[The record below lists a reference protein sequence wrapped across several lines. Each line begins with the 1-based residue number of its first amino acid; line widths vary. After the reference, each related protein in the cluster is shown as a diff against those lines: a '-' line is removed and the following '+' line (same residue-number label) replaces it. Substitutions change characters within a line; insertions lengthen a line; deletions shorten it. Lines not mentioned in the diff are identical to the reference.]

1 MSVARRIQRQAEVYS
16 WRTADPVWRR
26 VARFPVP
33 AEWASDPEM
42 QGTLAAPRGHSGRR
56 WDEHIQNLDTLLNE
70 YHDNKIDSR
79 SMFGQHDPITK
90 TTRWNADRV
99 KMHQDIVNELVAQ
112 MANIPRQKRAILMAG
127 LGGAGKTWVQNQPFF
142 GVDAKQFFV
151 LSADN
156 IKEMMAARGMMPTAK
171 HDPRFAGHS
180 PMELSS
186 LIHLESD
193 EIAKRVAE
201 IATEQGTNVIWDY
214 RMANLPSALERIGR
228 LRSNGYKDIGAFLVN
243 VDPQRALKSAISRH
257 KDGQQAWL
265 DSGGSD
271 PAKQGG
277 RWLPSFAHH
286 EGSPT
291 PGSGMMSS
299 SQEAFNQ
306 LITQHADLLPMG
318 YGSIDNRVRGKPV
331 FQGGSGQWAN
341 LNIPQG
347 HPDTLAPTPPTPT
360 LVSARRWFMADEHNL
375 YETDPYSVR
384 GILNAYR
391 AEQIDYPTLVSEIVN
406 RFMAITP
413 IADDPARAGWS
424 QYMHSEMMPGDDDGF
439 WLSCAVSL
447 GVLTPE
453 QLDEI
458 LDAIHQSV
466 HNEPPP
472 VRQANSVT
480 VNYPAESVVYHS
492 NYIKAVGDQLVEWFD
507 SRRQPGETID
517 HFMKQYASNPDEV
530 AVAKP
535 YVERFLGRTDI
546 YPQSGV

>member
-1 MSVARRIQRQAEVYS
+1 MARRIQRQAEVYS
-16 WRTADPVWRR
+16 WHTADPVWRR
-26 VARFPVP
+26 VGRFPVP
-33 AEWASDPEM
+33 PEWSSDPEM
-42 QGTLAAPRGHSGRR
+42 QNTLAAPRGHSGRR

-79 SMFGQHDPITK
+79 SMFGQYDPVTK
-90 TTRWNADRV
+90 ITRWHPERAKQHDE
-99 KMHQDIVNELVAQ
+99 IVQELVAQ
-112 MANIPRQKRAILMAG
+112 MANIPRQQRAILMAG
-127 LGGAGKTWVQNQPFF
+127 LGGAGKTWVQGQPFF
-142 GVDAKQFFV
+142 GVDAKQFFT

-201 IATEQGTNVIWDY
+201 IATKQGTNVIWDY

-228 LRSNGYKDIGAFLVN
+228 LQKNGYKDIGAFLVN

-257 KDGQQAWL
+257 KEGQQAWL

-299 SQEAFNQ
+299 SQEAFHQ
-306 LITQHADLLPMG
+306 LTTQYAHLLPMG
-318 YGSIDNRVRGKPV
+318 FGSIDNRTRNHPV
-331 FQGGSGQWAN
+331 FLGGSGQWAN

-347 HPDTLAPTPPTPT
+347 HPDTLTPTPT
-360 LVSARRWFMADEHNL
+360 LVSAGRRWFMADGQKL

-384 GILNAYR
+384 GILNAYE
-391 AEQIDYPTLVSEIVN
+391 AQQIDYPTLVSEIVN
-406 RFMAITP
+406 RFVQIAP
-413 IADDPARAGWS
+413 IPDDPARAGWS
-424 QYMHSEMMPGDDDGF
+424 HYMHSEMMPGDDDGF

-447 GVLTPE
+447 GLLTPD

-458 LDAIHQSV
+458 LDAIHESV
-466 HNEPPP
+466 HNEPPTA
-472 VRQANSVT
+472 RQANSVT
-480 VNYPAESVVYHS
+480 VSYPNESVVYQS
-492 NYIKAVGDQLVEWFD
+492 NYIRAVGDQLVEWFD
-507 SRRQPGETID
+507 HRRKPGHTIK
-517 HFMKQYASNPDEV
+517 HFMKQYASNPDEI
-530 AVAKP
+530 AVARP

-546 YPQSGV
+546 YPQSGA